1 MKKSVIIIIL
11 IVELVGIMLSP
22 RKIFGSDQEGYG
34 PDSIEYYDFSQIEE
48 VMEDEEMDFG
58 ELVADFFSGN
68 IDTSLTGIGNAILKA
83 LFSELSAQRTLIIK
97 IIIIGVIAAVFT
109 NITTAFL
116 SGNIS
121 ETGFYITF
129 MLLMGTLMAG
139 YVVTANLV
147 SEAMDKL
154 LEFMEAVVPV
164 YTLSVGFSTG
174 QASAVS
180 FYEVISIVIV
190 LIQKLLKDF
199 ILPMIYVYMIFNFI
213 NNITE
218 ENIFTRICELLKTV
232 IEWILKALLS
242 CVIGINII
250 QSMINPVIDTIKAS
264 ALGKAASI
272 IPGVGGVLTSVSGL
286 VLSSGTLIK
295 NSIGMAAMVAVVV
308 ICFIP
313 VVKVIVISIGYKF
326 AGAVLEPVSDK
337 RIVNSI
343 NGIYESM
350 VLLAKVLLYGV
361 VFFLLTMAIICYSTN
376 QNV

>member
-1 MKKSVIIIIL
+1 MKKIIITI
-11 IVELVGIMLSP
+11 IICGAVGII
-22 RKIFGSDQEGYG
+22 IFPVKSYGSDNGEYG
-34 PDSIEYYDFSQIEE
+34 PDSIDYYDFSQIDE
-48 VMEDEEMDFG
+48 VMKDDKFDFSG
-58 ELVADFFSGN
+58 VVRQFFSGDV
-68 IDTSLTGIGNAILKA
+68 DTSLTSIGQSILDA
-83 LFSELSAQRTLIIK
+83 LFSELSAQRELIIK
-97 IIIIGVIAAVFT
+97 VIIIGVIAALLT
-109 NITTAFL
+109 NIATAFL

-121 ETGFYITF
+121 ETGFYIAF

-139 YVVTANLV
+139 YVITANLV
-147 SEAMDKL
+147 MEAMDRL

-174 QASAVS
+174 QASAAA

-199 ILPMIYVYMIFNFI
+199 ILPMIYIYMIFNFI
-213 NNITE
+213 NNIIE
-218 ENIFTRICELLKTV
+218 GNIFTRICELLKTV
-232 IEWILKALLS
+232 IEWMLKALLS

-250 QSMINPVIDTIKAS
+250 QSMINPVMDTIKTS
-264 ALGKAASI
+264 ALGKAASV
-272 IPGVGGVLTSVSGL
+272 IPGVGSVLTSVSGL

-295 NSIGMAAMVAVVV
+295 NSIGMASMVAVIVL
-308 ICFIP
+308 CFVP
-313 VVKVIVISIGYKF
+313 VVKVVAISIGYKF

-350 VLLAKVLLYGV
+350 VLLAKTLLYGV